1 MSFIRLVLY
10 EIRFFTNL
18 RNKMYLFI
26 LFFQPIVY
34 LTIVK
39 YMLLMRNGISEGKY
53 VIAVGIM
60 STWSY
65 VLYSSGSSL
74 ISLRWSGTLEL
85 IMNASTSLFRILL
98 SKAINNAII
107 GTLSIAIAYIYS
119 VYLFGFDLT
128 FSQPLGI
135 GLSLLALIVSLISV
149 GMLLSIIYSLFQNVY
164 AYQNLI
170 LFPMMILTGIF
181 YPIELLPLFVQYI
194 SFMIPMSWM
203 IDSLYFSVQHNE
215 IHILHLTIGFAIS
228 ALYIL
233 FSFLLIKRM
242 SQKIKETSVMGV
254 F

>member
-1 MSFIRLVLY
+1 MFFLRLVIY

-26 LFFQPIVY
+26 LLFQPIIY

-39 YMLLMRNGISEGKY
+39 YMLLLRGGISEGKC

-60 STWSY
+60 SAWSY

-74 ISLRWSGTLEL
+74 ISLRWSGTLEM

-107 GTLSIAIAYIYS
+107 GTLSIAIAYLYAIS
-119 VYLFGFDLT
+119 LFNFDLS
-128 FSQPLGI
+128 FSQPLGFA
-135 GLSLLALIVSLISV
+135 LSLLALIVSLISV
-149 GMLLSIIYSLFQNVY
+149 GMLLSIIFSLFQNVY

-181 YPIELLPLFVQYI
+181 YPIDLMPLFMQYI
-194 SFMIPMSWM
+194 SFIIPMS
-203 IDSLYFSVQHNE
+203 
-215 IHILHLTIGFAIS
+215 
-228 ALYIL
+228 
-233 FSFLLIKRM
+233 
-242 SQKIKETSVMGV
+242 
-254 F
+254 